1 MKNLRKDKVYLTP
14 RRDEESRDALIIA
27 FTHHEKHGAAGA
39 DSSTLQKKE
48 LEAVRWIRCYLF
60 YKLYIEKQA
69 MQQM

>member
-48 LEAVRWIRCYLF
+48 LEAVR
-60 YKLYIEKQA
+60 
-69 MQQM
+69 